1 MMPGIV
7 VFFGTLAAG
16 IPLLLIDALKNNY
29 SYNSHVLYQHAN
41 INLHKHPF
49 LSAICVLWVSVML
62 RKVVLVNIGCED
74 RYEVTSCIV
83 SVLACVVIVQK
94 PAPSSCKQWE
104 SPVNHQ
110 YVRNK

>member
-1 MMPGIV
+1 MPGIGV
-7 VFFGTLAAG
+7 LFGTLATG
-16 IPLLLIDALKNNY
+16 MPLLLIDGLKKTY
-29 SYNSHVLYQHAN
+29 SYNSHVLYQHAK

-49 LSAICVLWVSVML
+49 LSAICVLRVSVML

-94 PAPSSCKQWE
+94 PAPSSCKIGRASCRE
-104 SPVNHQ
+104 RV
-110 YVRNK
+110 